1 MSSNSNTPVVSPLA
15 SAIAEALPSTAGT
28 TVNPV
33 KLATTWLARDT
44 DVQLVN
50 DTSRILSM
58 MAENVAIYP
67 SPFPTLA
74 AITTQFTAF
83 AAAVNGLDRSKASTV
98 RRDQA
103 RTTLV
108 QGLKDLALYVQHASG
123 GDPDRILA
131 AGFPLQRK
139 RGPAPGAP
147 QAPKELRLRQS
158 PVSGRLLA
166 RCKAVPNAKSYQW
179 RIATAAAP
187 TAWTTFDIV
196 TVARFT
202 FDALAAGTQYVV
214 QARAIT
220 RGGASN
226 WSDSV
231 AMYAN

>member
-1 MSSNSNTPVVSPLA
+1 MSNTTVVPSLA
-15 SAIAEALPSTAGT
+15 TAVAEALPSAAAATSVAK
-28 TVNPV
+28 V
-33 KLATTWLARDT
+33 KLATSWLTRDT

-50 DTSRILSM
+50 DSSKVLAM
-58 MAENVAIYP
+58 MTGNALYP
-67 SPFPTLA
+67 SPAPTLA
-74 AITTQFTAF
+74 VITTQHDAF

-139 RGPAPGAP
+139 RGPTQGEP
-147 QAPKELRLRQS
+147 QAPKDLRVRQS
-158 PVSGRLLA
+158 AVSGRLLA
-166 RCKAVPNAKSYQW
+166 RCKAVPSAKSYQW

-187 TAWTTFDIV
+187 TVWTTFDAV

-202 FDALAAGTQYVV
+202 FDTLAAGTQYIV